1 MAMVRGLV
9 DATELPPAK
18 VKGKQNEVKVF
29 EVRGLQ
35 STSEDAGVER
45 DHKRM
50 KTAVKLVVMDAANK
64 PHVGL
69 LVDISAGGAGVKFLP
84 EQIQGLEEGANVEMP
99 FANSTSPDAPRVKG
113 KLVRLIHGKDKAGNV
128 LFKAGIKFLDAPDKV
143 KLLAKSLVKL

>member
-50 KTAVKLVVMDAANK
+50 KTAVKLVVMDATNK

-143 KLLAKSLVKL
+143 KQLAKSLVKL